1 MMIVGRFV
9 VKNKHFYRFIFILWS
24 VDYWSMIKTMIFF
37 ENKKHRQAVNI

>member
-1 MMIVGRFV
+1 MSKI
-9 VKNKHFYRFIFILWS
+9 NIFIGLFFILWS